1 MRKILIGYDG
11 STRGDDALAL
21 GRVLAEAVSEPQVA
35 VATVFKALPPVD
47 PAGTPGLQE
56 QRQRGDAEETLGRA
70 RTRWPD
76 LSTAC
81 FRVVPAAS
89 PSAGLQPLA
98 AGGDFDVIVVG
109 SSHRHGLGRIFP
121 GSATEQ
127 TLAGSPRAVAIA
139 PPGYAELPAPSLR
152 RIGVGYDGTPEALRA
167 LEKAA
172 DLAVATDATL
182 VAIDVVDTAS
192 PPITAAYGYGSFND
206 ELRELGDR
214 HLEHARDIARRL
226 GAVRFE
232 AQRPEGWPPDELV
245 AAGRDLDLLVLGSR
259 DHGPALRLLLG
270 AVSSRVVRET
280 TCPVLVIPRSARS
293 EQAIEPPSPIATTT

>member
-11 STRGDDALAL
+11 SARGDDALAL
-21 GRVLAEAVSEPQVA
+21 GRVLAEAVREPQVA
-35 VATVFKALPPVD
+35 VATVFKALPPID
-47 PAGTPGLQE
+47 ETGTPGLQE
-56 QRQRGDAEETLGRA
+56 QRMKGEAEEALARA
-70 RTRWPD
+70 RAHWPD
-76 LSTAC
+76 LENTS
-81 FRVVPAAS
+81 FRAVPAAS

-109 SSHRHGLGRIFP
+109 SSHRHGLGRVFP

-167 LEKAA
+167 LEQAA
-172 DLAVATDATL
+172 DLAVATGAAL

-192 PPITAAYGYGSFND
+192 PPITAAYGYGSFHD
-206 ELRELGDR
+206 ELRDLGDR
-214 HLEHARDIARRL
+214 HLEHARHVA
-226 GAVRFE
+226 
-232 AQRPEGWPPDELV
+232 AQHRVERVETLRPEGWPPDELV
-245 AAGRDLDLLVLGSR
+245 AAGRELDLLVLGSR

-270 AVSSRVVRET
+270 GVSSRVVREAS
-280 TCPVLVIPRSARS
+280 CPLLVLPRSARA
-293 EQAIEPPSPIATTT
+293 EQSATPEEETATSA